1 MTDIKKE
8 IIDAGLYLLKQKL
21 VARTWGNISA
31 RVNENTFYITPSGKD
46 YRDIKKSD
54 LALINIKDCSYDEN
68 GPKPSSEKKM
78 HAAIYKLKDEAKYI
92 IHTHQ
97 HYASA
102 ICAEGYSIELSD
114 GTFVPCAKYGLP
126 GTKKLCR
133 NVEKMVSKFP
143 ESDIILME
151 KHGAVIVGKTMDHAI
166 KRANYLEIECK
177 KIFDTRVKNKLVV
190 EKMDAYLDDYAQMF
204 PTKDKSDL
212 EAQEMIKQKNAAA
225 QLYCINGKP
234 LNKFDQ
240 IVQHLVYKFKYSKLK
255 GKK

>member
-1 MTDIKKE
+1 MSDIKKE
-8 IIDAGLYLLKQKL
+8 IIDAGKYLLKQGL

-31 RVNENTFYITPSGKD
+31 RSNEMSFYITPSGKD
-46 YRDIKKSD
+46 YRDIKKQD
-54 LALINIKDCSYDEN
+54 LALVDVLDCSYDKN

-78 HAAIYKLKDEAKYI
+78 HAAIYRLRKDDKYI

-126 GTKKLCR
+126 GTKKLCK

-143 ESDIILME
+143 NSDIILME
-151 KHGAVIVGKTMDHAI
+151 KHGAVIVAETMAQAI
-166 KRANYLEIECK
+166 KRANCLESECK
-177 KIFDTRVKNKLVV
+177 KIFDNRVNKKLVV

-204 PTKDKSDL
+204 PTNDKSDL
-212 EAQEMIKQKNAAA
+212 EAKEMVKQKNAAA

-240 IVQHLVYKFKYSKLK
+240 LLQHLVYKFKYSKLK
-255 GKK
+255 DK